1 MKKIHFTVLTVLS
14 SIFFSAGAI
23 AQNQPLACQ
32 SDERAGLSWE
42 NGRWKVAAFIPLRF
56 ILVKTNDGLT
66 NDSVGKIFESS
77 ADHVL
82 CRTRYSRVRCHDSY
96 GGFLFFDP
104 ETSKGGFSKLYGAIV
119 DRMDRRDTPALTAF
133 SCTPF

>member
-1 MKKIHFTVLTVLS
+1 MKKIYFTLLAVLS
-14 SIFFSAGAI
+14 LVFFATGAI

-32 SDERAGLSWE
+32 SDARAGLT
-42 NGRWKVAAFIPLRF
+42 WKNAQWNVASFVPIRF

-66 NDSVGKIFESS
+66 NDSVEAIFESS
-77 ADHVL
+77 ANDVF
-82 CRTRYSRVRCHDSY
+82 CRTNYSRISCHDSY

-104 ETSKGGFSKLYGAIV
+104 KTRKGGISKLYGAII
-119 DRMDRRDTPALTAF
+119 DRMDQRDTPVLTAF

>member
-1 MKKIHFTVLTVLS
+1 MKKISFTLVAVLS
-14 SIFFSAGAI
+14 SIFLSTEAV

-32 SDERAGLSWE
+32 SDARAGLT
-42 NGRWKVAAFIPLRF
+42 WKDAQWDVAAFVPIRF

-66 NDSVGKIFESS
+66 NDSVGEIFASS
-77 ADHVL
+77 ANDVF
-82 CRTRYSRVRCHDSY
+82 CRTNYSRISCHDSY

-104 ETSKGGFSKLYGAIV
+104 KTRKGGFSKLYGAIL
-119 DRMDRRDTPALTAF
+119 DRMDQRDTPTLTAF